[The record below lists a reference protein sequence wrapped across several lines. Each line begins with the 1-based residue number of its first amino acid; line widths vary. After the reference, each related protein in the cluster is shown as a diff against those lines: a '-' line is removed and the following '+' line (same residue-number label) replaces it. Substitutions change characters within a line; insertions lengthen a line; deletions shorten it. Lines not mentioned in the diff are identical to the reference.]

1 MKITIDI
8 KENKEGNV
16 TVKVNE
22 LKKGK
27 NTKDTEFNASI
38 NVFNAICKTLKEME
52 GNENG
57 K

>member
-22 LKKGK
+22 LKRLK

-38 NVFNAICKTLKEME
+38 NVFNAICKVLKEME
-52 GNENG
+52 

>member
-8 KENKEGNV
+8 KENKEGNL

-22 LKKGK
+22 LKRLK
-27 NTKDTEFNASI
+27 NTKDTEFNGAI
-38 NVFNAICKTLKEME
+38 NVYNAICKALKEME
-52 GNENG
+52 

>member
-22 LKKGK
+22 LKRLK

-38 NVFNAICKTLKEME
+38 NVFNQICKALKEME
-52 GNENG
+52 

>member
-1 MKITIDI
+1 MKITIEI
-8 KENKEGNV
+8 KEKKDGNV

-27 NTKDTEFNASI
+27 NTTDTEFNASI
-38 NVFNAICKTLKEME
+38 NVFNQICKALKEME
-52 GNENG
+52 

>member
-8 KENKEGNV
+8 KENKEGNL

-22 LKKGK
+22 LKRLK
-27 NTKDTEFNASI
+27 NTKDTEFNGAI
-38 NVFNAICKTLKEME
+38 NIYNAICKALKEME
-52 GNENG
+52 

>member
-8 KENKEGNV
+8 KENKEGNL

-22 LKKGK
+22 LKKNK
-27 NTKDTEFNASI
+27 NTKDTEFNGAV
-38 NVFNAICKTLKEME
+38 NVYNAICKALKEME
-52 GNENG
+52 